1 MLFSHD
7 AGERHEISRL
17 DIILL
22 FIAQG
27 GFTVYVQS
35 QEDIKRTKKDAAYAV
50 GCMAREEC
58 SLEEAAVPQQTVG
71 KETLS

>member
-1 MLFSHD
+1 MLFFHD
-7 AGERHEISRL
+7 AGKRHGISRL
-17 DIILL
+17 DIIFL

-35 QEDIKRTKKDAAYAV
+35 QEDIKRTKKDAICAV

-58 SLEEAAVPQQTVG
+58 
-71 KETLS
+71 